1 MAVQVLQK
9 VDAVPIIIRVT
20 QLICFG
26 NRMQSED
33 EVPAVSVHQLDV
45 ALGQGHALANFSL
58 FCCSAQLSSAQ
69 LVSVIHLVIMISK
82 FSYFCFAG
90 YIHGS
95 L

>member
-9 VDAVPIIIRVT
+9 MAVVLTIIQVT

-26 NRMQSED
+26 NGMENED

-45 ALGQGHALANFSL
+45 ALGQGHAVANFSL
-58 FCCSAQLSSAQ
+58 FCCSAQL
-69 LVSVIHLVIMISK
+69 VFVIHLVIMIRK
-82 FSYFCFAG
+82 FSHFCFANST
-90 YIHGS
+90 HGS